1 MRINKSFEFIPEDS
15 KVLEILLDSKGRI
28 NSNII
33 KDINNE
39 KYSELKKFLDNR
51 YNDIPSDKLS
61 YSEVVYRIKNNIE
74 TRPVCEVCGKPVSFI
89 KMNKGFSKCCSKE
102 CANISPK
109 RIERTKETCIK
120 KYGNTCVFN
129 SPYYVEKIKETNIE
143 KYGVDNPW
151 KSKEIIE
158 QIMFNRKE
166 KTGYRHQLQNPI
178 IKKQVEETNYR
189 KYGTNRF
196 SKTEFFKDL
205 YKDKEFLEHFKKS
218 QFETFKKNKS
228 FNKSKEEEYLKDLIL
243 SLFDDC
249 IYQYKDEKYN
259 HITDFFIPSLNL
271 YIEYHGSFFHHGKM
285 FNQNDPND
293 LKELDKIIQKSK
305 LHKTPNNN
313 RYNGVI
319 LTWTLEDPQK
329 LQDAISSKINYLVL
343 FPKWHKNWKKLS
355 SSKHPIEEELNEL
368 KNSLKQII
376 EEFKGSKN
384 KQMII
389 GEVSYG
395 H

>member
-1 MRINKSFEFIPEDS
+1 MKNKKDYKFIFNI
-15 KVLEILLDSKGRI
+15 EILNLLLDSKNRI

-33 KDINNE
+33 KNINNE
-39 KYSELKKFLDNR
+39 KYKELKKFLDNR
-51 YNDIPSDKLS
+51 YNDIPSDKFS
-61 YSEVVYRIKNNIE
+61 YSEIVYRIKNNIDI
-74 TRPVCEVCGKPVSFI
+74 RPVCEVCGKPVNFI

-102 CANISPK
+102 CSNISPK
-109 RIERTKETCIK
+109 RIEKIKETCIK

-129 SPYYVEKIKETNIE
+129 SPYYIEKIKETNIE

-151 KSKEIIE
+151 KSHEIIE
-158 QIMFNRKE
+158 QIMINRKE

-196 SKTEFFKDL
+196 SKTEKFKEL
-205 YKDKEFLEHFKKS
+205 YKDEEFLNHFKKS
-218 QFETFKKNKS
+218 QFETYKKNKS

-271 YIEYHGSFFHHGKM
+271 YIEYHGSFFHHGKI
-285 FNQNDPND
+285 FNQKDPND

-305 LHKTPNNN
+305 SHKTPNNN

-319 LTWTLEDPQK
+319 VTWSLEDPQK
-329 LQDAISSKINYLVL
+329 LQDAINSKINYLVL
-343 FPKWHKNWKKLS
+343 FPKWHKNWKKIV
-355 SSKHPIEEELNEL
+355 SSKYIIDEELNDVKNTLKEIIENY
-368 KNSLKQII
+368 KNS
-376 EEFKGSKN
+376 EN
-384 KQMII
+384 KQLII
-389 GEVSYG
+389 GEISYG
-395 H
+395 N